1 MSTIQPIITM
11 FDFRLLLPEIFVL
24 FMSCV
29 VLLMGLFSE
38 RVTYILT
45 QLTVVGAAILT
56 LYNFNVSGML
66 FDGMYRHDAL
76 GALLKLFAYLVTAF
90 VFLYARVFLKT
101 DMRSEL
107 LEEGRRFRANLK
119 PLQTEYYAL
128 GLFSLL
134 GMMVLISST
143 HFMSFFLGLEI
154 LSLPLYAMVALD
166 RNSALAAE
174 ASMKYFVT
182 GAVASALLLYGFSMI
197 YGATGSLSF
206 TGIAA
211 KLSVLQGQSYF
222 VLTAGLVFALS
233 GVLFK
238 LGASPFHMWVPD
250 VYEGGMTKVT
260 LFVAGAP
267 KIAAM
272 GIIIRFLIDALP
284 SLHLPIQSILIV
296 VAVLSM
302 LMGNLVAIVQT
313 NLKRML
319 AYSSIAHVGY
329 MLLGVIAATA
339 DGYAAAVFYV
349 LVYSVMVA
357 SAFGVLVLMSGEG
370 IEVENI
376 RDLQG
381 LNERSPWLAFM
392 MLLTL
397 FSMAGIPPLAGFFAK
412 LGVLEA
418 LVATHFVWLAA
429 LALVFAIIGAYYYIA
444 VIKVMYFEKPVVTV
458 PIPMNFNMI
467 TAISLNGLSLL
478 WIGLFPSGLIA
489 ACRQALQ
496 V

>member
-1 MSTIQPIITM
+1 MSLIQPVLTI
-11 FDFRLLLPEIFVL
+11 FDFRILLPEIFVL
-24 FMSCV
+24 LMSCV
-29 VLLMGLFSE
+29 VLLTGLFSE
-38 RVTYILT
+38 RATYMLT

-56 LYNFNVSGML
+56 LYNFNLSGVL
-66 FDGMYRHDAL
+66 FEGMYRHDAL
-76 GALLKLFAYLVTAF
+76 VALLKLFVYLITAF
-90 VFLYARVFLKT
+90 VFLYARIFLKT
-101 DMRSEL
+101 DMRGEV
-107 LEEGRRFRANLK
+107 LEDERLFRVNLK
-119 PLQTEYYAL
+119 PVQSEYYAL

-134 GMMVLISST
+134 GMMVLISSA

-154 LSLPLYAMVALD
+154 LSLPLYAMVALE

-182 GAVASALLLYGFSMI
+182 GAVASGLLLYGFSMI
-197 YGATGSLSF
+197 YGATASLSF
-206 TGIAA
+206 SGIAA
-211 KLSVLQGQSYF
+211 KLSLLQGQSYF
-222 VLTAGLVFALS
+222 IVTAGLVFALS

-250 VYEGGMTKVT
+250 VYEGAVTKVT

-267 KIAAM
+267 KIAAL
-272 GIIIRFLIDALP
+272 GIIVRFLIDALP
-284 SLHLPIQSILIV
+284 SLQAQIQPILIGI
-296 VAVLSM
+296 AVLSM
-302 LMGNLVAIVQT
+302 LIGNLVAIVQT

-357 SAFGVLVLMSGEG
+357 SAFGVLVLMSREG
-370 IEVENI
+370 IEVENVH
-376 RDLQG
+376 DLQG

-429 LALVFAIIGAYYYIA
+429 LALVFAVIGAYYYIA
-444 VIKVMYFEKPVVTV
+444 VIKVMYFEKPAVTV
-458 PIPMNFNMI
+458 PIPMTSNMI
-467 TAISLNGLSLL
+467 VAISLNGLSLL
-478 WIGLFPSGLIA
+478 WVGLFPSGLIGV
-489 ACRQALQ
+489 CRQALQ
-496 V
+496 I